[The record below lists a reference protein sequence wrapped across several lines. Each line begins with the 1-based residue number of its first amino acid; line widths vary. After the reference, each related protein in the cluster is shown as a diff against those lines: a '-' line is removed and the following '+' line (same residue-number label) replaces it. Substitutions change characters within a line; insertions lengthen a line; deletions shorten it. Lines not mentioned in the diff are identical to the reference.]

1 MQVCTYLDRRF
12 VTSLLSR
19 PNCFSRKASTIC
31 YAQPVKENKS
41 LVVRSPCPS
50 ISSSMSLWRLLLK
63 WQQRK
68 NHRLSISLNP
78 ESVFKHMLYDT
89 FFLCWQ
95 NQDLQNTHTSLW
107 KITFF
112 YFALFMFCILDAR
125 ARAHRVLFWLWA
137 LTENV
142 WVCWRAFC
150 LNKMAKEIGWKKYFV
165 FDQKWWFSNSVL
177 TTILLIAAIQLVCW
191 RPPPFE
197 MYWAPKIWRKFCRS
211 EKRSAMSCKIHWMT
225 PPIPGASRS
234 NAWKCNHSSL
244 HTQRKKKAF
253 YAGCWSKFDFWE
265 KLSSFSSQVYHQ
277 SSLDLC
283 L

>member
-95 NQDLQNTHTSLW
+95 NQDLQNTNTSLW

-125 ARAHRVLFWLWA
+125 ARARSLI
-137 LTENV
+137 
-142 WVCWRAFC
+142 
-150 LNKMAKEIGWKKYFV
+150 MAGFLSEQNGQRNRMKKIFR
-165 FDQKWWFSNSVL
+165 F
-177 TTILLIAAIQLVCW
+177 
-191 RPPPFE
+191 
-197 MYWAPKIWRKFCRS
+197 
-211 EKRSAMSCKIHWMT
+211 
-225 PPIPGASRS
+225 
-234 NAWKCNHSSL
+234 
-244 HTQRKKKAF
+244 
-253 YAGCWSKFDFWE
+253 WSKMMIF
-265 KLSSFSSQVYHQ
+265 KLCADNNSSDCSHSTRLLAATTLRNVLGTKNLAEILSERETISHVMQN
-277 SSLDLC
+277 SLDDATDPWGVKVERVEM
-283 L
+283 

>member
-95 NQDLQNTHTSLW
+95 NQDLQNTNTSLW

-137 LTENV
+137 LTEQNGQ
-142 WVCWRAFC
+142 R
-150 LNKMAKEIGWKKYFV
+150 NRMKKIFR
-165 FDQKWWFSNSVL
+165 F
-177 TTILLIAAIQLVCW
+177 
-191 RPPPFE
+191 
-197 MYWAPKIWRKFCRS
+197 
-211 EKRSAMSCKIHWMT
+211 
-225 PPIPGASRS
+225 
-234 NAWKCNHSSL
+234 
-244 HTQRKKKAF
+244 
-253 YAGCWSKFDFWE
+253 WSKMMIF
-265 KLSSFSSQVYHQ
+265 KLCADNNSSDCSHSTRLLAATTLRNVLGTKNLAEILSERETISHVMQN
-277 SSLDLC
+277 SLDDATDPWGVKVERVEM
-283 L
+283 